1 MVDVPASTH
10 VQTISDAEVPLK
22 PSSKPIP
29 LVVSSPLRSPFIK
42 KRKLE
47 DKKPS
52 IEPVNNSLHDDI
64 LREQ

>member
-29 LVVSSPLRSPFIK
+29 LVVSSPFIK